1 MAVNSNSWNTMEHC
15 GTSRNMGKCGSINL
29 QELDRGAVAEKS
41 AAAFCVEERRL
52 TDAKKTEETLFLSRL
67 SDPDGGTL
75 LPGAPEEGEQQL

>member
-1 MAVNSNSWNTMEHC
+1 
-15 GTSRNMGKCGSINL
+15 MGKCGSINL

-67 SDPDGGTL
+67 SEPDGGTL